1 MKRPV
6 EAIIV
11 VLITLINMGL
21 FFTCISYADQK
32 TVEYGNDKNYA
43 PFSYIQDNDPTG
55 FETDLI
61 KLIFSGN
68 EYDLKFNMDYTW
80 AQVED
85 LTKNNELDIC
95 GPLVAT
101 PEREKNMLISD
112 VAYSR
117 YYGVFCNI
125 HTDKIKYSD
134 LGNYKVGAVRG
145 YYGEVIANNIIKA
158 KDIVLFD
165 NFADMLNA
173 LAENRI
179 SVAVDAIETMK
190 YYIKEEK
197 LGDYIVLQEDGM
209 FSTDASFGISKER
222 PDLLEF
228 VNNRLKEVIASG
240 EYEILYIKNFS
251 THSKYYNDAKTKS
264 YVYIILGIIV
274 TAFLLL
280 VFVRQYIRILKKK
293 ILADLAKINEK
304 DKELLFL
311 SRFDH
316 LTGLYDRR
324 FYQEEVKRIDIE
336 ENLPLSFI
344 MCDVN
349 GLKLINDSFGHE
361 VGDEILIRAAN
372 AIKTGCRAGDVV
384 ARLGGDEF
392 FIAMPN
398 TSNEDAFKVIEAIR
412 SLLKLENVQGL
423 DISVSFGYGTKT
435 DENQELQDIYKKTE
449 DQMNR
454 HKIYESASIKSETIN
469 LITST
474 LFEKNSRE
482 LIHSKRVSELC
493 VALSEKMGF
502 SKENINLMRLSG
514 LMHDIGKI
522 GIEDKI
528 LNKTGKLNDEEYSEI
543 KKHPEIGYRIL
554 SAVNEF
560 ADIAGFVLEHQE
572 QWDGT
577 GYPQGLKG
585 ENIKIESRIIAIADA
600 YDAMTTKR
608 SYREALSHEAAMDEI
623 KRCAGTQ
630 FDPAVVE
637 IFIDLVI

>member
-1 MKRPV
+1 
-6 EAIIV
+6 
-11 VLITLINMGL
+11 
-21 FFTCISYADQK
+21 
-32 TVEYGNDKNYA
+32 
-43 PFSYIQDNDPTG
+43 
-55 FETDLI
+55 
-61 KLIFSGN
+61 
-68 EYDLKFNMDYTW
+68 
-80 AQVED
+80 
-85 LTKNNELDIC
+85 
-95 GPLVAT
+95 
-101 PEREKNMLISD
+101 
-112 VAYSR
+112 
-117 YYGVFCNI
+117 
-125 HTDKIKYSD
+125 

-165 NFADMLNA
+165 TFADMLNA

-179 SVAVDAIETMK
+179 SVAIDAIETMK
-190 YYIKEEK
+190 YYINEEK
-197 LGDYIVLQEDGM
+197 LGDSIVLQEDGM

-251 THSKYYNDAKTKS
+251 THSKYYNEAKTRA
-264 YVYIILGIIV
+264 YVYIILAIIV
-274 TAFLLL
+274 TALLLL
-280 VFVRQYIRILKKK
+280 VIIRQYIRALKKK
-293 ILADLAKINEK
+293 ILADVAKINEK

-324 FYQEEVKRIDIE
+324 FYQEEIKRIDIE

-372 AIKTGCRAGDVV
+372 AIKTGCRTGDIV

-392 FIAMPN
+392 IIAMPN
-398 TSNEDAFKVIEAIR
+398 TNNEDAFEVVEAIR
-412 SLLKLENVQGL
+412 SLLKLESVQGL
-423 DISVSFGYGTKT
+423 DISVSFGYATKIA
-435 DENQELQDIYKKTE
+435 ENQDIQEIYKKTE

-454 HKIYESASIKSETIN
+454 HKIYESASIKSGTIN

-522 GIEDKI
+522 GIADKI
-528 LNKTGKLNDEEYSEI
+528 LNKTGMLNDEEYSEI

-572 QWDGT
+572 KWDGT

-623 KRCAGTQ
+623 KRCTGTQ
-630 FDPAVVE
+630 FDPDIVK
-637 IFIDLVI
+637 IFIENVLLSNDRT